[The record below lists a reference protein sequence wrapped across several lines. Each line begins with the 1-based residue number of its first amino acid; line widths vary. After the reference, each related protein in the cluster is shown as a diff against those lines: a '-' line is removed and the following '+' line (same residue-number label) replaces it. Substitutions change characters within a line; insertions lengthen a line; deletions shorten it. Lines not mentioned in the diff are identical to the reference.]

1 MSQMNN
7 CLGQIQFLII
17 GDWLACQVVKGLS
30 AHSHKEDKMIK
41 FYRKY
46 DGSLTTK
53 EHEGQFVSHEAVDDG
68 TLSCPVCGLVWK
80 PEYDD
85 PCLCKD
91 VVKDFSAF
99 DADEVFNLLQ
109 PLIAGAYELG
119 LNPLPSLRKLLGER
133 AKISYWNEDCL
144 GAMRNAP
151 MLDVISG
158 KVTVL
163 VPKDGWCRFW

>member
-1 MSQMNN
+1 
-7 CLGQIQFLII
+7 
-17 GDWLACQVVKGLS
+17 
-30 AHSHKEDKMIK
+30 MIK

-46 DGSLTTK
+46 DGSLTIK
-53 EHEGQFVSHEAVDDG
+53 KHEGQFVSHEVVDDG
-68 TLSCPVCGLVWK
+68 ILSCPVCGLTWK

-91 VVKDFSAF
+91 VVRNLSAF

-119 LNPLPSLRKLLGER
+119 INPLPALRKLLGEK
-133 AKISYWNEDCL
+133 AKISYWNDDCL
-144 GAMRNAP
+144 GAMRNCP
-151 MLDVISG
+151 MSEVISG

-163 VPKDGWCRFW
+163 VSKDGSCRFW